1 MIAET
6 LQKELRERYNPDGS
20 TLRRQQMRMLEM
32 LQYVD
37 SVCTKHNIRY
47 WLCGGTLLGAVRH
60 GGFIPWDDDL
70 DIAML
75 KEDYK
80 KFVNVMENE
89 KSDDYVLQTHKT
101 DPNYF
106 VPYAKL
112 RDIHS
117 YLKEGNTN
125 DVHYKYHGIY
135 IDIFALEPSSSFWLS
150 RISGSIQGRIF
161 YANRIK
167 SELWRKI
174 LTRCLY
180 YVAYTLVFPCF
191 STIGRIGAGNRLR
204 VAYGSCMFMPVYS
217 TDIFPLNNLK
227 FEGLSFPVPHNCDG
241 YLRKIYGDYMKLPD
255 LNKIEKHIN
264 RIEFHDR

>member
-1 MIAET
+1 MIAGT

-80 KFVNVMENE
+80 KFVKVMENE
-89 KSDDYVLQTHKT
+89 KSDNYVLQTHKT
-101 DPNYF
+101 DPNYYS
-106 VPYAKL
+106 PHTKL
-112 RDIHS
+112 RDTHS
-117 YLKEGNTN
+117 YLKENHPLDT
-125 DVHYKYHGIY
+125 HYKYHGIF
-135 IDIFALEPSSSFWLS
+135 IDIFVLEPSSSYLLASIPELF
-150 RISGSIQGRIF
+150 RILI
-161 YANRIK
+161 YHANKIK
-167 SELWRKI
+167 PELCRKI
-174 LTRCLY
+174 LTKFLYCFAFRLVSPCLS
-180 YVAYTLVFPCF
+180 AL
-191 STIGRIGAGNRLR
+191 GRIGAGNQLR
-204 VAYGSCMFMPVYS
+204 IVHGSFYRNPCYS
-217 TDIFPLNNLK
+217 TDIFPLNSLK

-255 LNKIEKHIN
+255 LSKIKKHLI
-264 RIEFHDR
+264 RIEFHER